1 MLMPTRIH
9 AQQQIHDITMERHN
23 KVSEAKLDEY
33 SGLTDGDDDGE
44 LLNGEVSGVGGV
56 PRGAGR

>member
-1 MLMPTRIH
+1 M
-9 AQQQIHDITMERHN
+9 QQNQILL
-23 KVSEAKLDEY
+23 VEY
-33 SGLTDGDDDGE
+33 SGLTDADDDEDDGE